1 MMGDSKLRVVADIF
15 ADVLELSVVKR
26 AAFLE
31 RACGTDVALRAEVES
46 LLEIFPLAEEY
57 FRRSRSRD
65 GQE

>member
-1 MMGDSKLRVVADIF
+1 MMGDSRLRVAADIF
-15 ADVLELSVVKR
+15 ADVLELSSVER
-26 AAFLE
+26 AEFLD

-46 LLEIFPLAEEY
+46 LLEIFPRAEQY